1 MQETFLCTQKKY
13 STNPVAHPIP
23 NPRINAKYGCFE
35 RRSEEIGKEKKNGCN
50 TSQVERQS
58 LVANRQPPM
67 SLMDGGEGMEIRL
80 TEDRRIEESSRMS
93 LVMPAI

>member
-1 MQETFLCTQKKY
+1 MDALSAGVK
-13 STNPVAHPIP
+13 
-23 NPRINAKYGCFE
+23 
-35 RRSEEIGKEKKNGCN
+35 RSGKEKNGCN

-67 SLMDGGEGMEIRL
+67 SLMDGGEGMEIQI
-80 TEDRRIEESSRMS
+80 TENRRIEESSRIK

>member
-1 MQETFLCTQKKY
+1 MYTEKIQ

-35 RRSEEIGKEKKNGCN
+35 RRSEEIGEKNGCN

-58 LVANRQPPM
+58 LVANRQLPM
-67 SLMDGGEGMEIRL
+67 SLMDGGEGMEIQI
-80 TEDRRIEESSRMS
+80 TENRRIEESSRIK
-93 LVMPAI
+93 LVIPAI